1 MDKTGVLH
9 CLLYMYIK
17 FDMQAQHKN
26 DSNKVDLGKVA
37 SIFLKYDC
45 AHTSVCLLE
54 GSYLVY
60 IMHKTRISD
69 SDCFHTTATS
79 S

>member
-1 MDKTGVLH
+1 MT
-9 CLLYMYIK
+9 
-17 FDMQAQHKN
+17 
-26 DSNKVDLGKVA
+26 NKVDLGKVA

-69 SDCFHTTATS
+69 GDCFHTTATWS
-79 S
+79 